1 MGKIALA
8 LMGSCQRR
16 ARAAVSYLQNGQVWQ
31 AGEGAYAPADRK
43 QEDPVATLAPGTDAA
58 AVAGGSEEAGWGRL
72 YKPQNAV
79 LRSSD
84 LPAGNWKTSDDFV
97 KMVAWCINF
106 VTLLSVDQSTGTS

>member
-1 MGKIALA
+1 MAKSGKPEKERMHLQT
-8 LMGSCQRR
+8 GSRKTLWPHWHQGQMEQQQR
-16 ARAAVSYLQNGQVWQ
+16 
-31 AGEGAYAPADRK
+31 
-43 QEDPVATLAPGTDAA
+43 
-58 AVAGGSEEAGWGRL
+58 GGSEEAGWGRL